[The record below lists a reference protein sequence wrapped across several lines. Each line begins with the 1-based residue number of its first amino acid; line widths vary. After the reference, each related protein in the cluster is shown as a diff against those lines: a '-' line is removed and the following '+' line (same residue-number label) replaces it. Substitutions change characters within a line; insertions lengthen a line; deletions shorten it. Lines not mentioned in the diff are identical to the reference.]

1 MGRPVDR
8 VCIQMPDDPREFF
21 LAMPVV
27 QDYIFQYVQ
36 EVARGFR
43 ERDYQF
49 TFRMKDCYEK
59 YEAAL
64 KVAKELTPEFDYT
77 GWTRIRRD
85 EFNCFIDFDF
95 AAAEK
100 IARCTGKHIVE
111 ALGVPI
117 GSSPRK
123 WPILPP
129 KEPEEDRI
137 DVLAWDNQDM
147 ACDQSAKLV
156 EILGGNT
163 RLHETWWLTWDSGMD
178 VINNSSAVIGPSSVF
193 THLAASYHRKV
204 VEIFPDMDS
213 YKLYN
218 NDGIVF
224 YQAVIGSPITAE
236 NVLEAWRS
244 LSSQTLDLENVDVL
258 L

>member
-77 GWTRIRRD
+77 GWSGKRRD

-111 ALGVPI
+111 
-117 GSSPRK
+117 
-123 WPILPP
+123 
-129 KEPEEDRI
+129 
-137 DVLAWDNQDM
+137 
-147 ACDQSAKLV
+147 
-156 EILGGNT
+156 
-163 RLHETWWLTWDSGMD
+163 
-178 VINNSSAVIGPSSVF
+178 
-193 THLAASYHRKV
+193 
-204 VEIFPDMDS
+204 
-213 YKLYN
+213 
-218 NDGIVF
+218 
-224 YQAVIGSPITAE
+224 
-236 NVLEAWRS
+236 
-244 LSSQTLDLENVDVL
+244 
-258 L
+258 